1 MTKAQISKL
10 KFIKYL
16 LSSTYHL
23 YTLYLFYKAILF
35 FSSSCSRRNKY
46 EWISDSSKITEFHQ
60 ITIIDVHSLLH
71 KHKQIVSK
79 AYFAK

>member
-35 FSSSCSRRNKY
+35 FHPPVAEETNMNG
-46 EWISDSSKITEFHQ
+46 
-60 ITIIDVHSLLH
+60 
-71 KHKQIVSK
+71 
-79 AYFAK
+79 